1 MVEAIEKGKKIF
13 IDSLGIILAINL
25 KIKEK
30 HAKSQEDVIN
40 KQL

>member
-1 MVEAIEKGKKIF
+1 MVEAVEKGKKMLIN
-13 IDSLGIILAINL
+13 SLGIIIAVNL

>member
-1 MVEAIEKGKKIF
+1 MVEAIEKGTKMLIN
-13 IDSLGIILAINL
+13 SLGIIFTINL

>member
-1 MVEAIEKGKKIF
+1 MF
-13 IDSLGIILAINL
+13 INSLGIILAINL
-25 KIKEK
+25 GIKEK